1 MLCPKTPNPNPRHP
15 LSALTIFSALRSY
28 VFISRNIVDKGAI
41 SPRAFIDR
49 LRDGNEHFRGV
60 VHEFLN
66 YLLDEIVDNSF
77 SNKSR
82 RSCEFQARQLTYDI
96 VVG

>member
-15 LSALTIFSALRSY
+15 LSAPEPLLRSPLLLC
-28 VFISRNIVDKGAI
+28 RNIVDKGAI

-96 VVG
+96 VAG